1 MRVFGLTWQFHP
13 LAKYP
18 PWELS
23 AAARDRL
30 RALQLW
36 AETGNVAL
44 VTRTFAVSRATLYR
58 WRRQYDPRDATS
70 LNERSRRPHRVR
82 TPRWPPALI
91 ADVRRL
97 RQQYPR
103 WGKDKL
109 TVLLRPRHRAVSVST
124 VGRILAA
131 LRRRGLLV
139 EPARRPISARRRR
152 TPRVYATRKPP
163 AYTPQHPGD
172 LVQLD
177 TLDVRPIPGVTVKH
191 FTARDVVSR
200 WDVLHAHSRA
210 TAAAAAHFLELVQ
223 TRMPFPIRAC
233 QVDGGAEF
241 FAEFEQACQR
251 AGIRL
256 FVLPPRSPKLNGA
269 VERAQRTHTEEFYEV
284 TDCDWH
290 LDALNDQLRRWEHT
304 YNTIR
309 PHQALAYRTPLQ
321 FLRRLGILRGTHPAP
336 SHMS

>member
-1 MRVFGLTWQFHP
+1 MRVIGLTWHFHP

-23 AAARDRL
+23 TAARDRL

-36 AETGNVAL
+36 AATGNAAL
-44 VTRTFAVSRATLYR
+44 VTRTFEISRATLYR
-58 WRRQYDPRDATS
+58 WRQQYKPDDAHS
-70 LNERSRRPHRVR
+70 LVERSRRPHRVR
-82 TPRWPPALI
+82 TPRWAPALI

-103 WGKDKL
+103 WGRDKL
-109 TVLLRPRHRAVSVST
+109 TVLLRPRHRTVSVST
-124 VGRILAA
+124 VGRILRN
-131 LRRRGLLV
+131 LRQRGLLV
-139 EPARRPISARRRR
+139 EPARRPISARKRRP
-152 TPRVYATRKPP
+152 PRLYATRKPA
-163 AYTPQHPGD
+163 AYTAQRPGD

-191 FTARDVVSR
+191 FTARDVISR
-200 WDVLHAHSRA
+200 WDVLHAHTRA
-210 TAAAAAHFLELVQ
+210 TAAAAAHFLELVR
-223 TRMPFPIRAC
+223 TRMPFPVRAC

-241 FAEFEQACQR
+241 FADFEQACQR

-290 LDALNDQLRRWEHT
+290 LDVLNAQLRQWERT

-309 PHQALAYRTPLQ
+309 PHQSLDYRTPLQ
-321 FLRRLGILRGTHPAP
+321 FLRRLGMLRATHPIP